1 MDKTD
6 KSLYILFSYNC
17 EMGRKRIIFLVLAVV
32 LSSIIAWNVINK
44 DFSAADKDVIYS
56 SSHLILELII
66 SVGVSFLMVEGWLHI
81 KKDKDKSIRHNLNRY
96 IRILLAWGI
105 LVVHIVAL
113 TYGGY

>member
-44 DFSAADKDVIYS
+44 DFSAANKDVIYS
-56 SSHLILELII
+56 SSHLIFELII
-66 SVGVSFLMVEGWLHI
+66 SVGVLFLMVEAWLHI
-81 KKDKDKSIRHNLNRY
+81 KKDKYKSIRHNLNRY
-96 IRILLAWGI
+96 IRILLALGI
-105 LVVHIVAL
+105 LVVHIVVL
-113 TYGGY
+113 IYGGY